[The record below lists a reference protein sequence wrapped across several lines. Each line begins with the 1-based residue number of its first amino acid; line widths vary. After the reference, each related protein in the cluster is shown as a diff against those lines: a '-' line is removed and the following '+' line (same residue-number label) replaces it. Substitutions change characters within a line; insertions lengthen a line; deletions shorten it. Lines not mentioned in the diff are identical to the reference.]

1 MMTNNQLRHDAA
13 SSEWQS
19 ADSIRAMADYL
30 ARSVSDA
37 GAFAYKVSAKTG
49 KSLSGYNI
57 LRHSGA
63 IWALTSGCQIASD
76 RVAATHAAQRA
87 ASYLRSFIVRC
98 PQNPAAT
105 MAS

>member
-1 MMTNNQLRHDAA
+1 MLATVISSDRAKATTTMMMTMMTMTTQGMTTTTMTTQGMMTTTMTIQGTMMTNNQLRHDAA

-49 KSLSGYNI
+49 KSLSG
-57 LRHSGA
+57 
-63 IWALTSGCQIASD
+63 
-76 RVAATHAAQRA
+76 
-87 ASYLRSFIVRC
+87 
-98 PQNPAAT
+98 
-105 MAS
+105 